1 MSELYLAHHGILG
14 QKWGIRRFQKED
26 GSLTSAGKRR
36 YDVSTDQLTKSRNLT
51 NAGKEAVA
59 AGREIIKTADTIR
72 SRKSSKDQVDL
83 SSMTD
88 KELQQKINRM
98 NLERQYKNLT
108 APEVSRG
115 RQFLDDAL
123 SVAGSALAATGSAIS
138 IALAIKQLKGK

>member
-1 MSELYLAHHGILG
+1 MSEVYLAHHGILG
-14 QKWGIRRFQKED
+14 QKWGIRRFQNAD

-36 YDVSTDQLTKSRNLT
+36 YDVSTDQLTKSRDLT

-59 AGREIIKTADTIR
+59 AGRQIMKTADTIH

-115 RQFLDDAL
+115 HAFLEDAL
-123 SVAGSALAATGSAIS
+123 SIGGSALAVTGSALS
-138 IALAIKQLKGK
+138 IALAVKQLKGK